1 MVDYI
6 RLGKLVRSRR
16 EELKLTQE
24 KAAEKM
30 NISVAFYGHI
40 ERGTR
45 ILSVETLY
53 RLCTSL
59 GLSADYL
66 MDI

>member
-1 MVDYI
+1 MDYV
-6 RLGKLVRSRR
+6 RLGKLARYRR
-16 EELKLTQE
+16 KELKLTQE

-45 ILSVETLY
+45 VLSVETLY
-53 RLCTSL
+53 RLCTAL